1 MTVILN
7 KESKN
12 PAAKSLPR
20 RGLNRK
26 AKTKGSQII
35 GKVFISSPVLPDLI
49 LFVDS
54 LIRLYARRSRRGFD
68 IIPALLPE
76 LI

>member
-1 MTVILN
+1 MQAATVGKNLEVMTVILN
-7 KESKN
+7 KESRN

-35 GKVFISSPVLPDLI
+35 GKVVTRNPTQIAK
-49 LFVDS
+49 
-54 LIRLYARRSRRGFD
+54 RQQT
-68 IIPALLPE
+68 
-76 LI
+76 